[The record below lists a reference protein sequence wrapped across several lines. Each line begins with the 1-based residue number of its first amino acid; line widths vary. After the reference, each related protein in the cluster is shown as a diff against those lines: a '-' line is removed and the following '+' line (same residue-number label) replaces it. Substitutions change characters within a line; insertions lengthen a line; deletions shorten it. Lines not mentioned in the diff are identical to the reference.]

1 MFIKELPKIFLS
13 VSLLF
18 FMINSSS
25 AISGYVE
32 SMALGSKPKYT
43 ANFEHFEYTD
53 PGAKVGGEL
62 RMASMGTFD
71 KVNPF
76 SLRGIVATGVSDLI
90 FEPLAIFSLD
100 ESMTMYG
107 LLAKEMKLGEDK
119 LSISFRLDPRA
130 KFSNGKPVLAKDVV
144 FSYETLIF
152 GDGVNPFFKN
162 YWADIKGVS
171 IVSKREVKF
180 TFRKKNRELHF
191 IIASLP
197 IFSEEWGKERES
209 FADIVTDN
217 PIASGPYKIK
227 KIELGKGIW
236 FEKREEY
243 WAKNHPVRKNQF
255 NFSTISFR
263 YYKDAFARLE
273 AFKAGE
279 FDFIH
284 ENTSKI
290 WARSYKGKSFT
301 SGEKIKEELKN
312 SNPAGMQGYIFN
324 TRKTKFSDFRVRKA
338 IYLAMDFEWMNRQ
351 LFYGQY
357 KRSYSFFT
365 NTAMSA
371 VGFPSESEIK
381 LLAELVKESDATFNP
396 GLLDV
401 VPLPPSN
408 LEKNALRNNL
418 KRARL
423 LLEEAGWF
431 VKNGRLQNDQGDI
444 FEFEILLDT
453 RGWERVVAPFA
464 RNLTK
469 LGIFLKT
476 RVTDLSLYKQRIDNF
491 DYDMLVHWY
500 LSGQNPGNELFNRYS
515 SISADQKASRNYIG
529 VKDPL
534 VDLLIARIIKA
545 DDRREL
551 VTASRLLDRV
561 LLNEY
566 YVIPHW
572 HNTVH
577 RVSYDSR
584 ISRPKTLPLYYG
596 SEIWAFS
603 TWWWGESQR

>member
-1 MFIKELPKIFLS
+1 MFLKGYIRILFSIFF
-13 VSLLF
+13 VSIL
-18 FMINSSS
+18 IAESSGFC
-25 AISGYVE
+25 AYVK
-32 SMALGSKPKYT
+32 SMALGSNPKYSDG
-43 ANFEHFEYTD
+43 FDYFEYTD
-53 PGAKVGGEL
+53 PNAEVGGEL

-76 SLRGIVATGVSDLI
+76 SLRGIVAAGVSDLV

-100 ESMTMYG
+100 EPMTMYG
-107 LLAKEMKLGEDK
+107 LLAEEMKLGRDK
-119 LSISFRLDPRA
+119 LSISFRLNREA
-130 KFSNGKPVLAKDVV
+130 KFSNGDPVLAKDVV
-144 FSYETLIF
+144 FSYETLIS

-162 YWADIKGVS
+162 YWADVKDVS
-171 IVSKREVKF
+171 IVSDREVKF

-191 IIASLP
+191 IIASMP
-197 IFSEEWGKERES
+197 IFSEKWGEYRES
-209 FADIVTDN
+209 FSDIVTDY
-217 PIASGPYKIK
+217 PIASGPYEIK

-236 FEKREEY
+236 FKKRTDY
-243 WAKNHPVRKNQF
+243 WAKEHPVRKNQF
-255 NFSTISFR
+255 NFSIISFR

-290 WARSYKGKSFT
+290 WARSYKGKSFV
-301 SGEKIKEELKN
+301 SGAKVKEELRN
-312 SNPAGMQGYIFN
+312 SNPAGMQGYVFN
-324 TRKTKFSDFRVRKA
+324 TRKSLFSDFRVRKA

-351 LFYGQY
+351 LFYDQY

-365 NTAMSA
+365 NTPMAA
-371 VGFPSESEIK
+371 TGFPSESETK
-381 LLAELVKESDATFNP
+381 LLAELVRESDIQFNP
-396 GLLDV
+396 NILNV
-401 VPLPPSN
+401 ISKPPLN
-408 LEKNALRNNL
+408 IGKNGLRNNL
-418 KRARL
+418 KRAKG

-431 VKNGRLQNDQGDI
+431 VTNGRLQNNKGDI

-464 RNLTK
+464 RNLKK
-469 LGIFLKT
+469 LGIDLKT
-476 RVTDLSLYKQRIDNF
+476 RVTDLSLYKQRVDNF

-515 SISADQKASRNYIG
+515 SISADQKASRNYAGI
-529 VKDPL
+529 KDPL
-534 VDLLIARIIKA
+534 VDLLIARIVKV
-545 DDRREL
+545 DSREEL

-584 ISRPKTLPLYYG
+584 LVRPKTLPFYYG

-603 TWWWGESQR
+603 TWWWRRAQR